1 LSGAKSDAATVAADG
16 ELERTVIAS
25 RFRGDHH
32 DQSVATALGRLRFR
46 VDQPLTADESVRLRI
61 DPNRVARLAPFK
73 PPLI

>member
-32 DQSVATALGRLRFR
+32 DLSVATALGRLRFR

-61 DPNRVARLAPFK
+61 DPNRVARLDPFT
-73 PPLI
+73 PSD